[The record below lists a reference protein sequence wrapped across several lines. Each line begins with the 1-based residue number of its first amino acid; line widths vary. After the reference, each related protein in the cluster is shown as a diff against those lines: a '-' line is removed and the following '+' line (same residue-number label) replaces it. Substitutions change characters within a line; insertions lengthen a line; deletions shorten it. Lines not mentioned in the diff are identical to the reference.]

1 MKSLHREKEK
11 TVLFNKSLRRIF
23 ILAFI
28 ATVLIS
34 VNVAAD
40 QVITNGL
47 VSYWSFNE
55 GSIVGKTVKD
65 VIWGQSWNH

>member
-1 MKSLHREKEK
+1 MLYFEEE
-11 TVLFNKSLRRIF
+11 TVLFNKFLRRIF

-40 QVITNGL
+40 LKIGIRRAFSQLSRPNLPREYNASVIR
-47 VSYWSFNE
+47 SWS
-55 GSIVGKTVKD
+55 D
-65 VIWGQSWNH
+65 